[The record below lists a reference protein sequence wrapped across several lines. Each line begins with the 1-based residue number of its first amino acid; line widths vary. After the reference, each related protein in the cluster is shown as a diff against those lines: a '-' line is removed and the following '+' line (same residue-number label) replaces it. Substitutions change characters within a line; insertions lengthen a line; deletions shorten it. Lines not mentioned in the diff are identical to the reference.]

1 MRVKQTSGDNAMSDG
16 NTLFEID
23 RELDSL
29 LDQIEEEVESTGWA
43 SPGLLERF
51 QQFCDAESEKVDRIG
66 RFLTLM
72 ESRMKYC
79 RQQADRFQTRARSA
93 DAKIVS
99 TKNMVL
105 YFLAARGLKKIEG
118 REFTLRLQNNSQDSV
133 EIIDAGQVPIACRE
147 LDLCIPGRIWQAIL
161 SFLPEDM
168 SKSLASCIRDDRPC
182 NAAIKEAA
190 GRFEDVP
197 GAQIKRGIH
206 LRVA

>member
-1 MRVKQTSGDNAMSDG
+1 MSDG

-29 LDQIEEEVESTGWA
+29 LDQIEDQVEETGSA
-43 SPGLLERF
+43 SPELLERF
-51 QQFCDAESEKVDRIG
+51 QQFCEAESEKVDRIG
-66 RFLTLM
+66 RLLTLM
-72 ESRMKYC
+72 ENRMKYC
-79 RQQADRFQTRARSA
+79 RQQADRFQARARSA

-118 REFTLRLQNNSQDSV
+118 REFTLRLQKNKQDSV
-133 EIIDAGQVPIACRE
+133 EITDADQIPITRRE

-161 SFLPEDM
+161 AFIPEDA

-190 GRFEDVP
+190 SRFEQVP
-197 GAQIKRGIH
+197 GVRIKRGIH

>member
-1 MRVKQTSGDNAMSDG
+1 MTEV

-29 LDQIEEEVESTGWA
+29 LDQIEEEAEESGTA
-43 SPGLLERF
+43 SPELVERF
-51 QQFCDAESEKVDRIG
+51 QQFCQAESDKVDRIG

-72 ESRMKYC
+72 DSRLRYC
-79 RQQADRFQTRARSA
+79 REQAEHFQKRARST
-93 DAKIVS
+93 DAKVVS

-118 REFTLRLQNNSQDSV
+118 KEFTLRLQKNSQDSV
-133 EIIDAGQVPIACRE
+133 EITDAGQVPINYRE
-147 LDLCIPGRIWQAIL
+147 LELRIPGPIWQAIL
-161 SFLPEDM
+161 ASLPEEK
-168 SKSLASCIRDDRPC
+168 SKDLASCIRDDRPC
-182 NAAIKEAA
+182 SDSIKEAA
-190 GRFEDVP
+190 SRFEEVP